1 MNGECIMH
9 TLSVGSTS
17 ITIFFPLSSFTVS
30 FILPLWLVR
39 ALLPPLLPLLLID
52 SPPAVVGGWWGLVW

>member
-1 MNGECIMH
+1 MHHIH

-30 FILPLWLVR
+30 FILPLKLVR
-39 ALLPPLLPLLLID
+39 ALLPLLPLLLI
-52 SPPAVVGGWWGLVW
+52 ALLWWLGGCGGW